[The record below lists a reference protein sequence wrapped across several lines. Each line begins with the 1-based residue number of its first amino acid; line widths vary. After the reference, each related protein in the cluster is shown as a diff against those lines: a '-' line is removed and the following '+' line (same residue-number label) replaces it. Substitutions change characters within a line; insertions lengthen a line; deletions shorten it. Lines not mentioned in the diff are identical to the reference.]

1 MMLLVGDG
9 QRSDVVHGIRQVEP
23 LARELIEN
31 VVVDLDGSVDLTKT
45 PPKLVINFGGDG
57 SIIRVAGRLGLRQV
71 PILGVNFGKFGFLA
85 EFELPELLVQ
95 LKDAIDGQLPTRE
108 SLLLQ
113 VKINTKSGSSER
125 IVVND
130 VVLQR
135 NPDSRMPRVE
145 ATYNGESVA
154 TYYGDGLIV
163 SSPLGS
169 TAYNLSSGGP
179 LLHPHLD
186 ALCLTPI
193 CPHTLTV
200 RPLTLPA
207 QGKLS
212 LRIHEDDETTVTMD
226 GEGTQ
231 TLTGGDTVEIERAS
245 VPMVLVSHPTR
256 NWFDTL
262 RLKFHWSKRTAYLRL
277 PK

>member
-1 MMLLVGDG
+1 MILLVGDG

-23 LARELIEN
+23 LAREFTDN
-31 VVVDLDGSVDLTKT
+31 VLVDLDGQLDINSASPT
-45 PPKLVINFGGDG
+45 LVINFGGDG
-57 SIIRVAGRLGLRQV
+57 SIIRAAGRLGLKQV

-95 LKDAIDGQLPTRE
+95 LQQAIEGELPTRE

-113 VKINTKSGSSER
+113 VRIVNEGNATER

-130 VVLQR
+130 IVLQR
-135 NPDSRMPRVE
+135 NPDTRMAHIE
-145 ATYNGESVA
+145 ATYNDESIA

-179 LLHPHLD
+179 LLYPHLD
-186 ALCLTPI
+186 AICLTPM
-193 CPHTLTV
+193 CPHTLTI

-207 QGKLS
+207 QGKLT
-212 LRIHEDDETTVTMD
+212 LRIQDGDEITVTSD

-231 TLTGGDTVEIERAS
+231 TLRGGDTVEIERAP

-256 NWFDTL
+256 SWFDTL
-262 RLKFHWSKRTAYLRL
+262 RLKFHWSKRTAYMR
-277 PK
+277 PVS

>member
-1 MMLLVGDG
+1 MILLVGDG

-23 LARELIEN
+23 LAKELTDS
-31 VVVDLDGSVDLTKT
+31 VVTDLDGKLDIASS
-45 PPKLVINFGGDG
+45 PPALVVNFGGDG
-57 SIIRVAGRLGLRQV
+57 SIIRVAGRLGLNQV

-95 LKDAIDGQLPTRE
+95 LKDAIGGKLPTRE
-108 SLLLQ
+108 SLLLK
-113 VKINTKSGSSER
+113 VRVTHGSESSER

-135 NPDSRMPRVE
+135 NPASGMAHVE
-145 ATYNGESVA
+145 ATYNDESIA

-179 LLHPHLD
+179 LLYPHLD
-186 ALCLTPI
+186 AICLTPM
-193 CPHTLTV
+193 CPHTLTI

-207 QGKLS
+207 QGRLT
-212 LRIHEDDETTVTMD
+212 LRIQDGDEITVTSD

-231 TLTGGDTVEIERAS
+231 TLCGGDTVEIERAP

-256 NWFDTL
+256 SWFDTL
-262 RLKFHWSKRTAYLRL
+262 RLKFHWSKRTAYMR
-277 PK
+277 PVS